1 MTDALHLPGSPPAH
15 PRPRRRG
22 RTLRLAFTFWVL
34 WIPLLPGTLSGEPPG
49 ASLGDGE
56 ISTARGESFTT
67 GRVPPGP
74 GSRGPGGSTPPE
86 EPTTPGASE
95 PRAVT
100 LPQARGPAVARD
112 HVVVRFRARVAP
124 LDREAVAVGAGGR
137 AYRPATY
144 GDFGRVEVP
153 PETSIP
159 EVLAR
164 LRANPEVLWAAPDPI
179 WSARLQAQPAPQLVD
194 DPLFP
199 LQWNLE
205 RIDWEEGFAR
215 NPTGGEGVVVAV
227 IDSGVALGLG
237 GPRAPDLEGVEV
249 LPGIDLVDGGPAFDE
264 GFALDPDAPATSM
277 RFGHGTFVTSQIA
290 AQVDNGLLIAGIAP
304 EVTILPIRALD
315 VLGEGPVSR
324 IVEAINFAVD
334 AGADV
339 INLSLGGAGTIPAL
353 REAVNRAEQA
363 GVLLVAAAG
372 NEAADPEPPADV
384 AFPGRIPKVFA
395 VGATN
400 FAGVTAT
407 YSNTGPGLDLV
418 APAGENPSIV
428 RGETRDAVLSVSFL
442 RDPVTGAIEFGAF
455 FATGT
460 SFAAPQVTA
469 AAALLI
475 ALGVEDPDAVRFMLQ
490 ETAVDLGPPGFD
502 EQTGAGLLNV
512 LRLHLGIGFDS

>member
-1 MTDALHLPGSPPAH
+1 MTDAPYVPERAPAH
-15 PRPRRRG
+15 PRAGRRG
-22 RTLRLAFTFWVL
+22 RTLRLAFTPWVL
-34 WIPLLPGTLSGEPPG
+34 WILLIPGALRGAPPG
-49 ASLGDGE
+49 APSGGGE
-56 ISTARGESFTT
+56 ISTVGGGSFTAD
-67 GRVPPGP
+67 RVPPGP
-74 GSRGPGGSTPPE
+74 GSRGPRESAPPAD
-86 EPTTPGASE
+86 PATPGASE
-95 PRAVT
+95 PRAVI
-100 LPQARGPAVARD
+100 LPEARGPAVARD
-112 HVVVRFRARVAP
+112 HVVVRFGPRVAP
-124 LDREAVAVGAGGR
+124 LDREAVSLGAGGR
-137 AYRPATY
+137 AYHPATY
-144 GDFGRVEVP
+144 GDFGRVQVP

-164 LRANPEVLWAAPDPI
+164 LRESPEVLWAAPDPI
-179 WSARLQAQPAPQLVD
+179 WSARFQARPAPQIVD

-199 LQWNLE
+199 LQWNLD

-227 IDSGVALGLG
+227 IDSGVALGFG
-237 GPRAPDLEGVEV
+237 GPRAPDLGGVDVLEGV
-249 LPGIDLVDGGPAFDE
+249 DLVDGGPAFDE
-264 GFALDPDAPATSM
+264 GFALDPDQPSTSP

-339 INLSLGGAGTIPAL
+339 VNLSLGGAGTIPAL
-353 REAVNRAEQA
+353 RQAVDRAEQA

-372 NEAADPEPPADV
+372 NEAADPGPPDDV
-384 AFPGRIPKVFA
+384 AFPGRIPDVLA
-395 VGATN
+395 VGATT
-400 FAGVTAT
+400 FDGLPAT

-428 RGETRDAVLSVSFL
+428 RGETRDAVLGVSFL
-442 RDPVTGAIEFGAF
+442 RDPVSGALDFGAF

-469 AAALLI
+469 AAALI
-475 ALGVEDPDAVRFMLQ
+475 MALGVEDPDAVRFLLQ
-490 ETAVDLGPPGFD
+490 ETAVDLGPAGFD
-502 EQTGAGLLNV
+502 PQTGAGLLNV
-512 LRLHLGIGFDS
+512 LRLHLGLGFAS